1 MFFTLSKVFWAVA
14 EPGNALLILLVVGAL
29 MLALGWRRLGRT
41 AVGVAVAGF
50 LAIAILPL
58 DYWLMAPLEDR
69 FAAPDPMPAQVDGV
83 VVLGGATDLEVAA
96 TREVTA
102 LNGAA
107 ERLTTLV
114 TLAGDYPEARIVF
127 TGGTGSLSRPDWRE
141 ADYASRLVGELGVPA
156 GRVLWE
162 RESRNTAEN
171 AAMSYELAAPS
182 PGETWLLVTSA
193 SHMPRAV
200 GAFRRAG
207 WSVMPYPV
215 DYATS
220 RSGGSGLRF
229 DLTRGLRGT
238 NRAVRE
244 WIGLLA
250 YWLTDRSDHFF
261 PHVLPR
267 G

>member
-14 EPGNALLILLVVGAL
+14 EPGNALLILLVVGVL
-29 MLALGWRRLGRT
+29 LLAVGWRRLGRVALGT
-41 AVGVAVAGF
+41 AVAGF
-50 LAIAILPL
+50 LAIAMLPL
-58 DYWLMAPLEDR
+58 DYWLMAPLEGR

-83 VVLGGATDLEVAA
+83 VVLGGAMDLEVAA
-96 TREVTA
+96 TRDITA

-107 ERLTTLV
+107 ERLTALV
-114 TLAGDYPEARIVF
+114 TLAGTYPEARIVF
-127 TGGTGSLSRPDWRE
+127 TGGTGSLTRPDWRE
-141 ADYASRLVGELGVPA
+141 ADYARRLAGELGLSA

-171 AAMSYELAAPS
+171 ATMAYDLAEPS

-207 WSVMPYPV
+207 WSVVPYPV
-215 DYATS
+215 DYATA
-220 RSGGSGLRF
+220 RSGGAALRF
-229 DLTRGLRGT
+229 SLTGGLSGT
-238 NRAVRE
+238 GRAVRE

-250 YWLTDRSDHFF
+250 YWLTDRSERFF
-261 PHVLPR
+261 PDVLPA